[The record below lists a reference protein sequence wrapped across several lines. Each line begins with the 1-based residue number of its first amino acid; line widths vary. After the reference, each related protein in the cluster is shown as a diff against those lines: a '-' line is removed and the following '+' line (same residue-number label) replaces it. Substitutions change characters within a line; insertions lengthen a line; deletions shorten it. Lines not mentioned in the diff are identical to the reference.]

1 MKKFAMIAICAA
13 VLLSVASCNTNN
25 DSQGTST
32 DRVTTTSVATKKE
45 DPADPTSKEEATSN
59 EEPTSKEEAT
69 SKEEPTSK
77 EEATSAAEATTKA

>member
-32 DRVTTTSVATKKE
+32 DRGYDNLCCDQEGRPRHQERSVHE
-45 DPADPTSKEEATSN
+45 GGSHF
-59 EEPTSKEEAT
+59 
-69 SKEEPTSK
+69 
-77 EEATSAAEATTKA
+77 

>member
-32 DRVTTTSVATKKE
+32 DRVTTTSVATKK
-45 DPADPTSKEEATSN
+45 DTAK
-59 EEPTSKEEAT
+59 K
-69 SKEEPTSK
+69 
-77 EEATSAAEATTKA
+77 

>member
-45 DPADPTSKEEATSN
+45 DPATKKDPSTKEDPTSFEGGGN
-59 EEPTSKEEAT
+59 VQ
-69 SKEEPTSK
+69 
-77 EEATSAAEATTKA
+77 